1 MNPYHNN
8 RPNLLRTQVY
18 DYLRKKI
25 DNGHISP
32 GEYVKFNEICD
43 ALEISRTPVRDAL
56 LQLQAEGF
64 VSLLPQRGI
73 QINDVSQT
81 ELKNIYEVLGGLEAK
96 ILKSVFDQIGETQIE
111 KMIKINEEMNSF
123 RAKNDFHRYYK
134 RNLEFHNIFVNLS
147 KNDLMK
153 HHISILKQRLFEFTK
168 RVWGPEWQTL
178 NYTEHKKLIKLI
190 KKGDINEASN
200 YWDDVHW
207 SFNWE

>member
-18 DYLRKKI
+18 NYLRKNI

-56 LQLQAEGF
+56 LHLQAEGF
-64 VSLLPQRGI
+64 VSLLPQHGI
-73 QINDVSQT
+73 QINHVSQT
-81 ELKNIYEVLGGLEAK
+81 ELRNIYEALGGLEAK
-96 ILKSVFDQIGETQIE
+96 MLKSVFHRIGEKQIE
-111 KMIKINEEMNSF
+111 KMKKINEEMNSF
-123 RAKNDFHRYYK
+123 RSKNEFHRYYK
-134 RNLEFHNIFVNLS
+134 KNLAFHNVFINLS

-153 HHISILKQRLFEFTK
+153 YHISILKQRIFEFTK
-168 RVWGPEWQTL
+168 RVWGRNWQTL
-178 NYTEHKKLIKLI
+178 NYDEHKTLIDLI
-190 KKGDINEASN
+190 EKGDASQAST

-207 SFNWE
+207 SFNW